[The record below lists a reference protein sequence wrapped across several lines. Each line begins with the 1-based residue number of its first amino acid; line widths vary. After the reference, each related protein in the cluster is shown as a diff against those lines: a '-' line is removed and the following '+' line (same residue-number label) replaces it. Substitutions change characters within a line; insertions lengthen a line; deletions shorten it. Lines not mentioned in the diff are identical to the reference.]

1 MKSKHIGYLLF
12 GLIIT
17 IGLWISFQAGGPD
30 EISSADLKTQPHVDT
45 KSPPPMEP
53 ARGSEK
59 SKAPQN
65 LSPNTANSIG
75 PDSSSET
82 ILSVIEDASIS
93 YSASELPKIQP
104 YLLHPDPAIRTA
116 ALQGMLV
123 LGDAAA
129 SPMLRAAAKE
139 TTNPREEVALLDA
152 ADYLELPSAP
162 IKLKRKSGTLPAPKK
177 KASPAQP

>member
-45 KSPPPMEP
+45 ESSPPMEL

-59 SKAPQN
+59 PKVALDLPT
-65 LSPNTANSIG
+65 NTSIG

-104 YLLHPDPAIRTA
+104 YLLHPDPAIRAA

-139 TTNPREEVALLDA
+139 TTNPREAVALMDA

-162 IKLKRKSGTLPAPKK
+162 IKLKRKSGTPQSPKQP
-177 KASPAQP
+177 ASPAQP